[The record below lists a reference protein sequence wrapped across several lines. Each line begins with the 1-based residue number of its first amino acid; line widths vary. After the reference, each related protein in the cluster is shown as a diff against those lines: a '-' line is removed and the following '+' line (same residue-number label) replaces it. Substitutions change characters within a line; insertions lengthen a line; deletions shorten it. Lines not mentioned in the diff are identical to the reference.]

1 MWQDLLKKNYLGIF
15 IWPET
20 FYKFL
25 LMIFSVYC
33 QNQYP
38 LEEENL
44 FLIVIFKQNFS
55 FNKAINLFLASFLL
69 RLFI

>member
-1 MWQDLLKKNYLGIF
+1 MWQNLLKKNYLGIL

-55 FNKAINLFLASFLL
+55 FN
-69 RLFI
+69 